1 MMNINS
7 YVLSMCKKHGVVFV
21 DCNFDLDMN
30 LKEETRLKCMMNI
43 FLMPNYLIPLFSSKK
58 IFLKK
63 KIKMFK
69 WFEWTQVL
77 QTYTELNENITGPSK
92 EAIGERGSDAKPLNR
107 WNEAD
112 SWKANVG

>member
-1 MMNINS
+1 MYDEHFFDAELFDS
-7 YVLSMCKKHGVVFV
+7 AFLFKK
-21 DCNFDLDMN
+21 
-30 LKEETRLKCMMNI
+30 NI
-43 FLMPNYLIPLFSSKK
+43 FE
-58 IFLKK
+58 KK

-107 WNEAD
+107 
-112 SWKANVG
+112 